1 MKTRFLVALASVALV
16 CAAFRADA
24 IFLKPDLTKIPV
36 ERLIANLQKQL
47 DSEVK
52 ITTNTRYNL
61 ARTHAMAYALKVDS
75 VDVEKKAKPGEGPY
89 FGPTPQIVPFKAT
102 ETTDKAKLEQAQKH
116 LEKAIGS
123 YKELLKEQPNHVAGM
138 LGLTW
143 CQEQAGEK
151 DEAIKGYRTV
161 LEKAWEKE
169 RKLKAGPLGGN
180 FMTKEAAGYLIPLLD
195 AKTDADE
202 IEGLKTRV
210 AVLGKLPRPVTPIAI
225 PLKDGLSA
233 RDLEDR
239 TASVAFDADGSAL
252 GKRWTWITP
261 DAAWLVHD
269 PKHTGKITSGLQLF
283 GNVTFWCFWE
293 NGYEALRSL
302 DDNGDGI
309 ISGAE
314 LAGLALWH
322 DANGNGICDEG
333 EVRPLS
339 AHGIVS
345 LSCQWQ
351 TDTAHPD
358 RIAYSVRGATFQN
371 GTTRPTFDLILQSR

>member
-1 MKTRFLVALASVALV
+1 
-16 CAAFRADA
+16 
-24 IFLKPDLTKIPV
+24 
-36 ERLIANLQKQL
+36 
-47 DSEVK
+47 
-52 ITTNTRYNL
+52 
-61 ARTHAMAYALKVDS
+61 
-75 VDVEKKAKPGEGPY
+75 
-89 FGPTPQIVPFKAT
+89 
-102 ETTDKAKLEQAQKH
+102 
-116 LEKAIGS
+116 
-123 YKELLKEQPNHVAGM
+123 
-138 LGLTW
+138 
-143 CQEQAGEK
+143 
-151 DEAIKGYRTV
+151 
-161 LEKAWEKE
+161 
-169 RKLKAGPLGGN
+169 
-180 FMTKEAAGYLIPLLD
+180 MTKEAAGYLIPLLD